1 MRDIL
6 EKITLLEQASEAEE
20 FEFRRRKE
28 QEAKNGTTPPPVPPV
43 PPASVKDS
51 GDPNDPSSSNY
62 TNQADRASDI
72 ASSKG
77 KTSDQV
83 KVRPA
88 NPNVLALQ
96 KELKDAGADLGKF
109 GPKGDGLDGQWG
121 KITAGAAFSDP
132 KFTEIAKKYADKI
145 PQVASIL
152 KTKEFAQ
159 GITAQYE
166 KPNYSLG
173 KPGSTTPDGPQS
185 SAQANTVSPAAPEA
199 PAAGPAN
206 AKEQNYQIALKQIK
220 DLYAKSQVPY
230 PPTDKILQSRYGLPD
245 PLPPLDQ
252 WGGTMP
258 KSTGADFLTRNLFG
272 RQASA
277 DTAKQ
282 QGVNDLSNAGSA
294 RADAAVA
301 ADMAKLTD
309 LVGKL
314 KALSATPA
322 PAQGAKPTA
331 ATPAVPGV
339 KAGGQVVDT
348 RGGIGGV
355 DEMEESTTY
364 FLNKLRM
371 LEADAPAAGGDKASI
386 IKQIQDIMA
395 DINAQNETPPQDV
408 IKALSDAQA
417 AIDTANK
424 PTGSAALDGTKPGAD
439 PATTIPGGPAT
450 AAGGA
455 GVVPL
460 DQIKQ
465 IQNGEA
471 PGAQNSAQAAPPA
484 PVGTPSLG
492 TGLKLPS
499 TPTIGNYSLTGGTSP
514 AFGLKEHT
522 QFDEVDRIVSL
533 VHYR

>member
-43 PPASVKDS
+43 PPAPVKDS
-51 GDPNDPSSSNY
+51 GDPNDPSSSKY
-62 TNQADRASDI
+62 TNQMDRASDI

-121 KITAGAAFSDP
+121 KTTAGAAFSDP

-185 SAQANTVSPAAPEA
+185 SAQANTVPPAAPAA
-199 PAAGPAN
+199 PAATDASS
-206 AKEQNYQIALKQIK
+206 EQDRFKKY
-220 DLYAKSQVPY
+220 YADQKKSE
-230 PPTDKILQSRYGLPD
+230 
-245 PLPPLDQ
+245 
-252 WGGTMP
+252 
-258 KSTGADFLTRNLFG
+258 
-272 RQASA
+272 ASA
-277 DTAKQ
+277 AVVAQVKNMIRPQ
-282 QGVNDLSNAGSA
+282 NDGNGKGYSIDPTNGIIFFSNSAGGENTRPEPLRLDSTSSSLYK
-294 RADAAVA
+294 DIFG
-301 ADMAKLTD
+301 L
-309 LVGKL
+309 L
-314 KALSATPA
+314 K
-322 PAQGAKPTA
+322 
-331 ATPAVPGV
+331 
-339 KAGGQVVDT
+339 KAGVTV
-348 RGGIGGV
+348 
-355 DEMEESTTY
+355 
-364 FLNKLRM
+364 
-371 LEADAPAAGGDKASI
+371 
-386 IKQIQDIMA
+386 
-395 DINAQNETPPQDV
+395 QNSQ
-408 IKALSDAQA
+408 
-417 AIDTANK
+417 
-424 PTGSAALDGTKPGAD
+424 PGKSWMD
-439 PATTIPGGPAT
+439 Y
-450 AAGGA
+450 GA
-455 GVVPL
+455 GYASVPL

-471 PGAQNSAQAAPPA
+471 PGAQSSAQAAPPA

-492 TGLKLPS
+492 TGLKPTS

>member
-43 PPASVKDS
+43 PPAPVKDS
-51 GDPNDPSSSNY
+51 GDPNDPSSSKY
-62 TNQADRASDI
+62 TNQMDRASDI

-121 KITAGAAFSDP
+121 KTTAGAAFSDP

-185 SAQANTVSPAAPEA
+185 SAQANTASPAAP
-199 PAAGPAN
+199 AATDASS
-206 AKEQNYQIALKQIK
+206 EQDRFKKY
-220 DLYAKSQVPY
+220 YADQKKSE
-230 PPTDKILQSRYGLPD
+230 
-245 PLPPLDQ
+245 
-252 WGGTMP
+252 
-258 KSTGADFLTRNLFG
+258 
-272 RQASA
+272 ASA
-277 DTAKQ
+277 AVVAQVKNMIRPQ
-282 QGVNDLSNAGSA
+282 NDGNGKGYSIDPTNGIIFFSNSAGGENTRPEPLRLDSTSSSLYK
-294 RADAAVA
+294 DIFG
-301 ADMAKLTD
+301 L
-309 LVGKL
+309 L
-314 KALSATPA
+314 K
-322 PAQGAKPTA
+322 
-331 ATPAVPGV
+331 
-339 KAGGQVVDT
+339 KAGVTV
-348 RGGIGGV
+348 
-355 DEMEESTTY
+355 
-364 FLNKLRM
+364 
-371 LEADAPAAGGDKASI
+371 
-386 IKQIQDIMA
+386 
-395 DINAQNETPPQDV
+395 QNSQ
-408 IKALSDAQA
+408 
-417 AIDTANK
+417 
-424 PTGSAALDGTKPGAD
+424 PGKSWMD
-439 PATTIPGGPAT
+439 Y
-450 AAGGA
+450 GA
-455 GVVPL
+455 GYASVPL

-471 PGAQNSAQAAPPA
+471 PGAQSSAQAAPPA

-492 TGLKLPS
+492 TGLKPPS
-499 TPTIGNYSLTGGTSP
+499 TPIIGNYSLTGGTSP

>member
-43 PPASVKDS
+43 PPAPVKDS
-51 GDPNDPSSSNY
+51 GDPNDPSSSKY
-62 TNQADRASDI
+62 TNQMDRASDI

-121 KITAGAAFSDP
+121 KTTAGAAFSDP

-185 SAQANTVSPAAPEA
+185 SAQANTVPPAAPAA
-199 PAAGPAN
+199 PAATDASS
-206 AKEQNYQIALKQIK
+206 EQDRFKKY
-220 DLYAKSQVPY
+220 YADQKKSE
-230 PPTDKILQSRYGLPD
+230 
-245 PLPPLDQ
+245 
-252 WGGTMP
+252 
-258 KSTGADFLTRNLFG
+258 
-272 RQASA
+272 ASA
-277 DTAKQ
+277 AVVAQVKNMIRPQ
-282 QGVNDLSNAGSA
+282 NDGNGKGYSIDPTNGIIFFSNSAGGENTRPEPLRLDSTSSSLYK
-294 RADAAVA
+294 DIFG
-301 ADMAKLTD
+301 L
-309 LVGKL
+309 L
-314 KALSATPA
+314 K
-322 PAQGAKPTA
+322 
-331 ATPAVPGV
+331 
-339 KAGGQVVDT
+339 KAGVTV
-348 RGGIGGV
+348 
-355 DEMEESTTY
+355 
-364 FLNKLRM
+364 
-371 LEADAPAAGGDKASI
+371 
-386 IKQIQDIMA
+386 
-395 DINAQNETPPQDV
+395 QNSQ
-408 IKALSDAQA
+408 
-417 AIDTANK
+417 
-424 PTGSAALDGTKPGAD
+424 PGKSWMD
-439 PATTIPGGPAT
+439 Y
-450 AAGGA
+450 GA
-455 GVVPL
+455 GYASVPL

-471 PGAQNSAQAAPPA
+471 PGAQSSAQAAPPA

>member
-43 PPASVKDS
+43 PPAPVKDS
-51 GDPNDPSSSNY
+51 GDPNDPSSSKY
-62 TNQADRASDI
+62 TNQMDRASDI

-121 KITAGAAFSDP
+121 KTTAGAAFSDP

-185 SAQANTVSPAAPEA
+185 SAQATTVSPAAPAA
-199 PAAGPAN
+199 PAATDASS
-206 AKEQNYQIALKQIK
+206 EQDRFKKY
-220 DLYAKSQVPY
+220 YADQKKSE
-230 PPTDKILQSRYGLPD
+230 
-245 PLPPLDQ
+245 
-252 WGGTMP
+252 
-258 KSTGADFLTRNLFG
+258 
-272 RQASA
+272 ASA
-277 DTAKQ
+277 AVVAQVKNMIRPQ
-282 QGVNDLSNAGSA
+282 NDGNGKGYSIDPTNGIIFFSNSAGGENTRPEPLRLDSTSSSLYK
-294 RADAAVA
+294 DIFG
-301 ADMAKLTD
+301 L
-309 LVGKL
+309 L
-314 KALSATPA
+314 K
-322 PAQGAKPTA
+322 
-331 ATPAVPGV
+331 
-339 KAGGQVVDT
+339 KAGVTV
-348 RGGIGGV
+348 
-355 DEMEESTTY
+355 
-364 FLNKLRM
+364 
-371 LEADAPAAGGDKASI
+371 
-386 IKQIQDIMA
+386 
-395 DINAQNETPPQDV
+395 QNSQ
-408 IKALSDAQA
+408 
-417 AIDTANK
+417 
-424 PTGSAALDGTKPGAD
+424 PGKSWMD
-439 PATTIPGGPAT
+439 Y
-450 AAGGA
+450 GA
-455 GVVPL
+455 GYASVPL

-471 PGAQNSAQAAPPA
+471 PGAQSSAQAAPPA

-492 TGLKLPS
+492 TGLKPTS